1 MIRKT
6 ITSNFKINNEAW
18 NPAYKDLKNEETEN
32 LTNEIVKEVCQSLH
46 FYQVHD
52 CCSLVGLI
60 N

>member
-6 ITSNFKINNEAW
+6 ITTNFTIINEVW
-18 NPAYKDLKNEETEN
+18 NPVYEDLENEVTKNF
-32 LTNEIVKEVCQSLH
+32 TNEIVKEVCQSLH

-52 CCSLVGLI
+52 CCSLVSLI